1 MAAQKVIRFDWAIK
15 KILRD
20 KANFDILEGFL
31 SALLEDNELR
41 ILKLLESESNQ
52 EEQDDKFNRVD
63 ILVEDC
69 KKQKIIIEVQ
79 NTRESDY
86 LERLIFGTSK
96 TIIDKHQLG
105 KRYKEINKVISIS
118 ILYFNLGTGDDYLY
132 KGTTEF
138 IGMNT
143 GNPLIVKEKIET
155 TDNYGK
161 IEIKFEE
168 KDIFP
173 EYYLIRVEKY
183 QNIVRKA
190 IDEWVYMFKNNEVKD
205 EFKSKNIEKAAQK
218 LKEMNMTEAQKKLY
232 DRFLD
237 NLARQEDQIE
247 TAKEEG
253 FEIGEKK
260 GIEKGIEIGEKKGIE
275 KGVEKQQTKTVIEGF
290 KNGLSI
296 EILMKITGLS
306 ETEINEILKA
316 NNLK

>member
-1 MAAQKVIRFDWAIK
+1 
-15 KILRD
+15 
-20 KANFDILEGFL
+20 
-31 SALLEDNELR
+31 LEDNELR
-41 ILKLLESESNQ
+41 VLKLLESEGNQ

-63 ILVEDC
+63 ILVEDYR
-69 KKQKIIIEVQ
+69 KRKIIIEVQ

-105 KRYKEINKVISIS
+105 NAYKEINKVISIS

-138 IGMNT
+138 LGMNT

-155 TDNYGK
+155 TKAYGQ
-161 IEIKFEE
+161 FEFKE

-173 EYYLIRVEKY
+173 EYYLIRVGKY
-183 QNIVRKA
+183 ANIVKKA

-205 EFKSKNIEKAAQK
+205 DFSSRNIEKAAKK
-218 LKEMNMTEAQKKLY
+218 LSEINMTEAQKKAY
-232 DRFLD
+232 ERYLD

-253 FEIGEKK
+253 VEIGEKK
-260 GIEKGIEIGEKKGIE
+260 GIKKGIEIGIE
-275 KGVEKQQTKTVIEGF
+275 KGKEENQIETVIECF
-290 KNGLSI
+290 KNGLPMKMI
-296 EILMKITGLS
+296 VKITRLS
-306 ETEINEILKA
+306 EERINEILKEHH
-316 NNLK
+316 LK

>member
-52 EEQDDKFNRVD
+52 EYEDDKFNRVD

-69 KKQKIIIEVQ
+69 KKRKIIIEVQ

-143 GNPLIVKEKIET
+143 GNPLIVKEKVET

-161 IEIKFEE
+161 IEIELKE

-205 EFKSKNIEKAAQK
+205 EFESKNIKKAAQK

-237 NLARQEDQIE
+237 NLARQKDQIE

-275 KGVEKQQTKTVIEGF
+275 KGVEKQQIKTVIKGF
-290 KNGLSI
+290 KKGSSI
-296 EILMKITGLS
+296 EFLMEITDLS
-306 ETEINEILKA
+306 EVEINEILKA
-316 NNLK
+316 NDLK